1 MALSEAIGPIGNI
14 SPMKKTIL
22 LIAISL
28 ISVPL
33 VAHAQDQRP
42 PRLTTVTEE
51 RYRLQPGDV
60 LEIQYRYSPEF
71 NQTVTVQ
78 PDGYVTLE
86 VGGDL
91 KIAGM
96 TVDQTR
102 QAILKQASTRLQDPI
117 ATVILKEFQKPYFVV
132 AGEVAQP
139 GKIEMRERV
148 TALQAIM
155 LAGGMKESAKSSQ
168 VVVFRKINSDIAEVK
183 LLNLKTIR
191 RTSDLENDLT
201 LQPGDMVFVL
211 LLSWYAALSAQGL
224 YVSHRLSSLRGELRE
239 IARAVAISSL
249 ALLVAAQLG
258 KWPTIN
264 LLTVGGFGV
273 AGFVLVAAGRVAL
286 RLNLRRLRAHG
297 HNVKALVIIGA

>member
-1 MALSEAIGPIGNI
+1 MKHSLLSLA
-14 SPMKKTIL
+14 TIFIL
-22 LIAISL
+22 GVAF
-28 ISVPL
+28 
-33 VAHAQDQRP
+33 VAHAQDPRP
-42 PRLTTVTEE
+42 PRLTTVTEA

-78 PDGYVTLE
+78 PDGYITLE

-91 KIAGM
+91 KVAGM

-148 TALQAIM
+148 TAIQAIM
-155 LAGGMKESAKSSQ
+155 LAGGMKETARSSQ
-168 VVVFRKINSDIAEVK
+168 VVVFRRINSDTAEVK
-183 LLNLKTIR
+183 LLNLKNIR

-201 LQPGDMVFVL
+201 LQAGDMVFVP
-211 LLSWYAALSAQGL
+211 
-224 YVSHRLSSLRGELRE
+224 RDK
-239 IARAVAISSL
+239 ISKIERFMKL
-249 ALLVAAQLG
+249 ASVAAFMA
-258 KWPTIN
+258 P
-264 LLTVGGFGV
+264 
-273 AGFVLVAAGRVAL
+273 
-286 RLNLRRLRAHG
+286 RL
-297 HNVKALVIIGA
+297 

>member
-1 MALSEAIGPIGNI
+1 MALSEAINFHLSLPGTH
-14 SPMKKTIL
+14 MKYSIL
-22 LIAISL
+22 VLAGFSILA
-28 ISVPL
+28 VPL
-33 VAHAQDQRP
+33 VAHAQEQRP

-91 KIAGM
+91 KVAGM

-102 QAILKQASTRLQDPI
+102 QAILKKASTRLQDPI
-117 ATVILKEFQKPYFVV
+117 ATIILKEFQKPYFVV

-148 TALQAIM
+148 TAIQAIM

-168 VVVFRKINSDIAEVK
+168 VVVFRRINSDTAEVK
-183 LLNLKTIR
+183 LLNLKNIR

-201 LQPGDMVFVL
+201 LQAGDMVFVP
-211 LLSWYAALSAQGL
+211 
-224 YVSHRLSSLRGELRE
+224 RDK
-239 IARAVAISSL
+239 ISKIERFMKL
-249 ALLVAAQLG
+249 ASVAAFMA
-258 KWPTIN
+258 P
-264 LLTVGGFGV
+264 
-273 AGFVLVAAGRVAL
+273 
-286 RLNLRRLRAHG
+286 RL
-297 HNVKALVIIGA
+297 

>member
-1 MALSEAIGPIGNI
+1 MKHSLLSLAIIF
-14 SPMKKTIL
+14 IL
-22 LIAISL
+22 G
-28 ISVPL
+28 VPL
-33 VAHAQDQRP
+33 VAHAQEQRP

-102 QAILKQASTRLQDPI
+102 QAILKKASARLQDPI

-148 TALQAIM
+148 TAIQAIM

-201 LQPGDMVFVL
+201 LQPGDMVFVPRDKI
-211 LLSWYAALSAQGL
+211 SKIERFM
-224 YVSHRLSSLRGELRE
+224 RLAS
-239 IARAVAISSL
+239 
-249 ALLVAAQLG
+249 VAAFIAPKL
-258 KWPTIN
+258 
-264 LLTVGGFGV
+264 
-273 AGFVLVAAGRVAL
+273 
-286 RLNLRRLRAHG
+286 
-297 HNVKALVIIGA
+297 